1 MTEENHRGGFPEEPD
16 RFGVPSTP
24 GNSPSSTP
32 PFGPPTAAAPEHPP
46 TADLPDPVG
55 EPDPAPDAE
64 PKPPGVEISDN
75 RNSQIVVA
83 GRDVTMHSKPPLTVT
98 PIPSAEVEAVG
109 LAWVDA
115 GPEHERV
122 TTAEDARVLLAG
134 PGPALAVVAGA
145 PGMGKRTA
153 GIRALWQMSDARR
166 RSGANPLDLQEV
178 HPDWERPESPDIELM
193 PTQEATGYLLDV
205 ASEIDA
211 WKAPGDVAKQ
221 LLAHAEKLRE
231 VGSYLVV
238 IANEDGWPG
247 EQSGAFDR
255 VQVTARVRPSAHEI
269 AIAHL
274 KALYGKPVCA
284 DWLQRPTVGSPGP
297 AAMLLNAG
305 STPADAVRL
314 AATLAG
320 VEESLKGLETAKS
333 AFQEWRTDV
342 KNVFTATEDKP
353 EDRALLIAA
362 LFLDGEDALTVQDA
376 ARALLKDNS
385 VGTVREILTGP
396 DLTSRLN
403 KVGVEV
409 VTRKVSLDHKA
420 GYARAV
426 LVHLWHQRA
435 DIHKPLLDWL
445 DELITAEAGPSRL
458 QTISDLLVELAIAE
472 NDFRAITTIKE
483 WIGKDSRAEHLDLIA
498 RVLTRAAEA
507 PALGPQV
514 RSKLLDWAQEP
525 SEPVARVVA
534 LVCQGEFAEHY
545 PSQALVRLKHVL
557 GRSDRDKA
565 VQTAEAALCATAR
578 AQGQLPRFWA
588 ALGKW
593 SAEGRSL
600 AAHRA
605 FLALVDPR
613 KDPWILQV
621 MLSSAEQH
629 PDVKEALIDKWSA
642 ALGNSKVDAESRQ
655 VLHNWAHAFAD
666 GHVELPMIKDILDEV
681 IQRHLGSSPISDL
694 MFGAPGVAYDEAV
707 VSLRKALRMPSQ
719 LQPWHRRGSGH
730 AGS

>member
-1 MTEENHRGGFPEEPD
+1 MLK
-16 RFGVPSTP
+16 
-24 GNSPSSTP
+24 P
-32 PFGPPTAAAPEHPP
+32 PAAE
-46 TADLPDPVG
+46 LQDPAA
-55 EPDPAPDAE
+55 EPDPDPAAE
-64 PKPPGVEISDN
+64 AKPVGVEVSDN
-75 RNSQIVVA
+75 KNSQIVIA

-109 LAWVDA
+109 LAWV
-115 GPEHERV
+115 GTGHQHERV
-122 TTAEDARVLLAG
+122 STAEDARVLMAG

-153 GIRALWQMSDARR
+153 GIRALWQLSDARR
-166 RSGANPLDLQEV
+166 RDGAQPLDLQEV

-193 PTQEATGYLLDV
+193 PKAEATGYLLDV

-238 IANEDGWPG
+238 IANEDGWPA

-255 VQVTARVRPSAHEI
+255 VLVTARIRPSAHEI

-284 DWLQRPTVGSPGP
+284 DWLQRPIVGSPGP
-297 AAMLLNAG
+297 AAMLLSAS

-314 AATLAG
+314 AARLAA
-320 VEESLKGLETAKS
+320 VEESLEGLETAKS

-362 LFLDGEDALTVQDA
+362 LFLDGEDALTVQEA
-376 ARALLKDNS
+376 ARALLKDDK
-385 VGTVREILTGP
+385 VGSVREILTGP

-409 VTRKVSLDHKA
+409 ESRKVSLDHKA

-435 DIHKPLLDWL
+435 DIHKPLLAWL
-445 DELITAEAGPSRL
+445 DQLVTAEAGPGRL
-458 QTISDLLVELAIAE
+458 RTISDLLVELAIAE

-483 WIGKDSRAEHLDLIA
+483 WIGKDSRDEHLDLIA

-514 RSKLLDWAQEP
+514 RSKLLDWAQETS
-525 SEPVARVVA
+525 SESVARVVA

-557 GRSDRDKA
+557 GRPDHDEA
-565 VQTAEAALCATAR
+565 VKTAEAALRTTAR
-578 AQGQLPRFWA
+578 ARGQLPRFWT

-593 SAEGRSL
+593 SAEGRHL

-605 FLALVDPR
+605 FLALVDPQE
-613 KDPWILQV
+613 DPWILQV

-629 PDVKEALIDKWSA
+629 PDVKDALIDRWSA

-655 VLHNWAHAFAD
+655 VLHNWAHAFVD
-666 GHVELPMIKDILDEV
+666 GHVELAMVKEILDEV

-707 VSLRKALRMPSQ
+707 VSLRKALRMPAQ
-719 LQPWHRRGSGH
+719 LQPWQSHGSGY